1 MKNLLLSILLISI
14 FLNSCGKRV
23 VYETEC
29 FPETID
35 GVTSFSFSDFSME
48 NYFTGNWGAP
58 IFRTNKKFSRELT
71 KGEGNLEFM
80 ALKPE
85 RYIMEAQYEAVSKQI
100 SMKLN
105 KSDLFLFKK
114 NKFLDR
120 KKIQAGSN
128 HITFLPSP
136 GLRFQSLDI
145 YPKRITRIRNFRKLL
160 RDDKVLFL
168 PGTIR
173 YFIKPLPDE
182 ELVLVLGLNGLKKID
197 LNVEIISQNKNF
209 KYNKTV
215 KNLEKFKIKLLKG
228 SFQEVKITPE
238 GQRGN
243 FINIKK
249 SFLSLKISEDKKVS
263 NELKSKMIGKNL
275 LIILLDAARND
286 HMGYNGHKRD
296 TTPNIDSFSKGAF
309 VFRNCYSEASY
320 TLASTGTLLTGLPPD
335 FHSVISKH
343 YSSLNKKSITL
354 AKLFS
359 IKDYYTGSITGN
371 PNYGKAFNYDI
382 GFKDFVELFSDHPV
396 VDAAEFIKPFEEL
409 LENTGEKPFF
419 VYLHI
424 REPHDPF
431 IMPPPFL
438 GKFQSKFTSNNKDL
452 QDFGKAFGQSYIK
465 EGPKT
470 ELLKKIYDENL
481 AYGDMVFGKII
492 SILKNK
498 KLIQNTMVVFLSDH
512 GEAIGENNNIG
523 HGHVLFQQGVRIPM
537 VIKIP
542 GEKGKYHDHQVITSD
557 LVKTVTEI
565 FGLPYPYSNGTSGRN
580 LFRKDTP
587 RRLVTRSINLFNY
600 PGYMIQQYPFKL
612 ITYFPFSLE
621 RTRLY
626 DLEKD
631 PEEKNPIE
639 GKTKIKKTLLF
650 YLFNHIKR
658 SEKIKFEILKPE
670 LRKSDI
676 ESLKSLGYL

>member
-1 MKNLLLSILLISI
+1 MKNLLFPILLISI
-14 FLNSCGKRV
+14 FLSSCGEKNV
-23 VYETEC
+23 NETEY

-48 NYFTGNWGAP
+48 NCFMGKWGAP
-58 IFRTNKKFSRELT
+58 IFRTDKRFSRELT
-71 KGEGNLEFM
+71 KGEGSLEFM
-80 ALKPE
+80 ALRSE
-85 RYIMEAQYEAVSKQI
+85 RYILEAQYEAASKQV

-105 KSDLFLFKK
+105 KSDLFHFGK
-114 NKFLDR
+114 NKFLGRD
-120 KKIQAGSN
+120 KIRAGRN
-128 HITFLPSP
+128 HLAFLPSP
-136 GLRFQSLDI
+136 GLRFRSLDI

-173 YFIKPLPDE
+173 YFIKPLPGE
-182 ELVLVLGLNGLKKID
+182 ELILVLDLNGIKRTDLK
-197 LNVEIISQNKNF
+197 VEIISRNKNL

-215 KNLEKFKIKLLKG
+215 GNLEKFKIKLLKEK
-228 SFQEVKITPE
+228 FQEVRITPG
-238 GQRGN
+238 GQKSNYIR
-243 FINIKK
+243 IKK
-249 SFLSLKISEDKKVS
+249 SFLSLTIPEDDERS
-263 NELKSKMIGKNL
+263 DELKGTMIGKNL
-275 LIILLDAARND
+275 LFILLDAARND

-335 FHSVISKH
+335 FHGVISKH

-359 IKDYYTGSITGN
+359 IKNYYTGSVTGN
-371 PNYGKAFNYDI
+371 PNYGKAFNYDM
-382 GFKDFVELFSDHPV
+382 GFTDFLELFSDHPV
-396 VDAAEFIKPFEEL
+396 VDAAEFIKPFKDL
-409 LENTGEKPFF
+409 LANAGEKPFF
-419 VYLHI
+419 IYLHI

-438 GKFQSKFTSNNKDL
+438 GKFQSKFTSNNEDL
-452 QDFGKAFGQSYIK
+452 QNFGKAFGQSYIK

-492 SILKNK
+492 SILKNR
-498 KLIQNTMVVFLSDH
+498 KLIRDTMIVFLSDH
-512 GEAIGENNNIG
+512 GEAIGENGNIG
-523 HGHVLFQQGVRIPM
+523 HGHVLYQPG
-537 VIKIP
+537 IKIP
-542 GEKGKYHDHQVITSD
+542 LVIKVPGKKGKYQDHQVITSD

-565 FGLPYPYSNGTSGRN
+565 FGLPYPYVNGTSGRN
-580 LFRKDTP
+580 LFRKDTY
-587 RRLVTRSINLFNY
+587 RRLVARSINLFNY
-600 PGYMIQQYPFKL
+600 PGYMVQQFPFKL
-612 ITYFPFSLE
+612 ITHFPFSPE
-621 RTRLY
+621 RIRLY
-626 DLEKD
+626 NLEKD
-631 PEEKNPIE
+631 PEEKIPVE
-639 GKTKIKKTLLF
+639 GKTKIRKTLLF

-658 SEKIKFEILKPE
+658 SEKIKFEILKPK